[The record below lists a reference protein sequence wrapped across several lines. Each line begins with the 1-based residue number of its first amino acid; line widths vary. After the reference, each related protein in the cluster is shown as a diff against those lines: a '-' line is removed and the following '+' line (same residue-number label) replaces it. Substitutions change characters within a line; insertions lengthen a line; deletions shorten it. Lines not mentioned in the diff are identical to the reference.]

1 MRKEYQLNKDTYNK
15 VAQSY
20 AVNAFQ
26 KQWMRDYV
34 NKFSKMIKPYGTL
47 LDLGCGPG
55 NDVFLFTE
63 LGFDV
68 TGVDLSEE
76 MVSEARRR
84 VPSAT
89 FQVSSMVEIEFP
101 HSSFD
106 AVWSVGSLHHID
118 YVDFGVTLNNA
129 YKWLK
134 QDGKAFISTKSGKG
148 EGIETQIQIGVGSKS
163 DKYWVY
169 WQGEKLIEILEKIGY
184 KIIEVTETEP
194 ERKKDLPEGFT
205 ESWLNVWMEK

>member
-34 NKFSKMIKPYGTL
+34 DKFSKMINPNSTL

-55 NDVFLFTE
+55 NDVLLFTE
-63 LGFDV
+63 KGFDV

-76 MVSEARRR
+76 MISEAQRR

-89 FQVSSMVEIEFP
+89 FLVGSMAEIEFP
-101 HSSFD
+101 DSSFD

-118 YVDFGVTLNNA
+118 HADFGIVLRNA
-129 YKWLK
+129 YGWLK
-134 QDGKAFISTKSGKG
+134 QGGKAFISTKSGKG
-148 EGIETQIQIGVGSKS
+148 EGIETQIQVGVGSKS

-169 WQGEKLIEILEKIGY
+169 WQKEELMELLKRIGY
-184 KIIEVTETEP
+184 KIKEITETEP

-205 ESWLNVWMEK
+205 ESWLNVWIEK